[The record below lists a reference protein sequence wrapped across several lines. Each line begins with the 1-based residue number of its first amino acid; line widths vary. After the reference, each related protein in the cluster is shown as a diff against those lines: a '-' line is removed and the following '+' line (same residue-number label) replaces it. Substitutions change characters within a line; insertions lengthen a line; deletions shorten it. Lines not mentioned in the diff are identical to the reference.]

1 MTSKPSHVQWTKF
14 AWWMVILCLILIGRV
29 AIVQQHVAIHNDEIH
44 YTTDGMWARAKLPL
58 TQVLWGLLYNHI
70 HPHPFYNPKTEE
82 IGYHGKLVSGFPK
95 PRSNLGPH
103 PRTGHPSLYMLIL
116 GPLFM
121 LFDQAWLI
129 GKGSVYVGRAVSAVF
144 DTLGWLFFLDAMRR
158 LVGARIALTI
168 TAAVL
173 LWPYTFVLGVLA
185 YLDSLGTFFVNL
197 SLWYYVSRVR
207 HSTQLRQWALLG
219 VLVGFAILSKQSN
232 LIAIPPLLSVI
243 LIAPPRM
250 TWRRIVFATVCSF
263 VTMIITVSSLCNP
276 VGLYVETRYPEDPAM
291 DLQVTPQIVLHRL
304 TLPFHPKDHYHF
316 GERRHGGWDNK
327 PPPVRSKLMVK
338 IYEIT
343 TPAFFLV
350 FYLAVIY
357 AAVRRKWKA
366 LLLALSV
373 IWLLAYIPM
382 GSCMRRAYVLMPF
395 ATLVIALAIRD
406 VCDLRRGA
414 IQSNHSSPEP
424 AH

>member
-1 MTSKPSHVQWTKF
+1 M
-14 AWWMVILCLILIGRV
+14 
-29 AIVQQHVAIHNDEIH
+29 
-44 YTTDGMWARAKLPL
+44 
-58 TQVLWGLLYNHI
+58 
-70 HPHPFYNPKTEE
+70 
-82 IGYHGKLVSGFPK
+82 
-95 PRSNLGPH
+95 
-103 PRTGHPSLYMLIL
+103 
-116 GPLFM
+116 
-121 LFDQAWLI
+121 
-129 GKGSVYVGRAVSAVF
+129 
-144 DTLGWLFFLDAMRR
+144 
-158 LVGARIALTI
+158 
-168 TAAVL
+168 
-173 LWPYTFVLGVLA
+173 
-185 YLDSLGTFFVNL
+185 
-197 SLWYYVSRVR
+197 
-207 HSTQLRQWALLG
+207 
-219 VLVGFAILSKQSN
+219 
-232 LIAIPPLLSVI
+232 
-243 LIAPPRM
+243 
-250 TWRRIVFATVCSF
+250 
-263 VTMIITVSSLCNP
+263 CNP
-276 VGLYVETRYPEDPAM
+276 VGLYVETRYPEDAQM

-382 GSCMRRAYVLMPF
+382 GSCMRRAYVLIPF